1 MIGDAGH
8 RPAVD
13 KATPRAVG
21 TARYADEWS
30 LTALCNTCAMTTRG
44 WIGMALGVGLVIWG
58 LSQII
63 FGT

>member
-1 MIGDAGH
+1 MIGVAGH

-13 KATPRAVG
+13 QATPRAVD
-21 TARYADEWS
+21 TLRYADGWS
-30 LTALCNTCAMTTRG
+30 LTALCNTWAMTTRG